1 MGVNP
6 KHFLHLAQLYRITLQ
21 ILFTNMSVNYLNI
34 NKKSWNNK
42 VETHVNSEFYD
53 MENFMKT
60 QNSLNPIEL
69 NLLPNLK
76 GKTVLH
82 LQCHFGQDSI
92 SLSKLGAK
100 VVGVDLSDK
109 AISKARELAEEL
121 QADAEFICCDVYDL
135 PNHLNQQFDF
145 IFSSYGTI
153 GWLPD
158 INQWASIVS
167 QFLKPKGQFVFVEF
181 HPVVWMFDDDFT
193 HIKYHYSNK
202 EPIQETETG
211 TYAEKNANIEQEFVM
226 WNHGLSEVIGGLI
239 KQSLTITHFSEYDY
253 SPYDCFANTV
263 EVEPKKFR
271 IKNFDDKLP
280 MVYALVASKNLI

>member
-1 MGVNP
+1 MGINP

-21 ILFTNMSVNYLNI
+21 ILFTNMSVDYLNI

-100 VVGVDLSDK
+100 VIGVDLSDK

-145 IFSSYGTI
+145 VFSSYGTI

-211 TYAEKNANIEQEFVM
+211 TYAEKDADIEQEFVM

-253 SPYDCFANTV
+253 SPYDCFANTI